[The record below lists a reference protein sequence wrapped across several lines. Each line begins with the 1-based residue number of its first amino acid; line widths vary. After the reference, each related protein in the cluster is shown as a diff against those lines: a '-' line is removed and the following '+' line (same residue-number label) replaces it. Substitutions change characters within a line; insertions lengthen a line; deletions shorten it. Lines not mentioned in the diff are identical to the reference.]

1 MNRGEKWFSEKLL
14 KILTSK
20 IFGPSH
26 SRYDYVPPVSRA
38 PASELV
44 LQRGSL
50 ASKIAFQGGNLESKF
65 VYRRV
70 VADFENRKIFSAH
83 NDQSSM
89 KHEQK

>member
-1 MNRGEKWFSEKLL
+1 MNRGEKWFSEKLS

-26 SRYDYVPPVSRA
+26 SRYVPPVIVSRA

-44 LQRGSL
+44 LQRGGL
-50 ASKIAFQGGNLESKF
+50 ASKIAFQRGNLESKI

-70 VADFENRKIFSAH
+70 VVIGLQPIKTRVE
-83 NDQSSM
+83 
-89 KHEQK
+89 